1 MTLHDLTTADAAEY
15 KAFFTE
21 ALHRHPD
28 CFGISPADEATE
40 PFPTIGAPDSFTLGV
55 RTDTGDLAGVVS
67 FAREGSTRERHRHRG
82 SLFRMYVA
90 REFAGLGLGK
100 RLIAEVLRRTAD
112 LPGIEKVNLVVI
124 STNTHARRLYE
135 QFGFVA
141 WGTEE
146 RAFKYGAV
154 YYDKTEMSKV
164 LTKQE

>member
-1 MTLHDLTTADAAEY
+1 MTLHDLTTTDAAEY

-28 CFGISPADEATE
+28 CFGISPADEAAE
-40 PFPTIGAPDSFTLGV
+40 PFPTTGVPDSFTLGL
-55 RTDTGDLAGVVS
+55 RTEAGELAGVVS
-67 FAREGSTRERHRHRG
+67 FQREGATRERHRHRG

-100 RLIAEVLRRTAD
+100 QLIAEVLRRAAD

-124 STNTHARRLYE
+124 TTNTHAKRLYE

-146 RAFKYGAV
+146 RAFKYGTM
-154 YYDKTEMSKV
+154 YFDKTEMSKF
-164 LTKQE
+164 L